1 MEIVTFNVNGLR
13 AALKKGF
20 SEFLEERSPDVLCL
34 QETKCSEELMREFS
48 FPGYRLYSF
57 SAERAGYSGVAVLTR
72 EPPLSVERG
81 LGLPEFDAEGRTLTL
96 EFTELYVIT
105 TYSPNAQNG
114 LARID
119 YRVRYDEALC
129 AFAEEHGRR
138 KPVVICGDFNV
149 ARRPID
155 LKNPKNNENSAGY
168 SPQER
173 ESFERFFRAGF
184 LDSFR
189 ELYPDREGA
198 YTWWSY
204 LRKARLTNAGWRI
217 DYLLLSAALRTQLE
231 DAFILSDVMGSD
243 HCPAGVRIR
252 EKDN

>member
-1 MEIVTFNVNGLR
+1 MCIR
-13 AALKKGF
+13 DRKKGF

-96 EFTELYVIT
+96 EFPELYVIT

-189 ELYPDREGA
+189 EPVS
-198 YTWWSY
+198 YTHLDVYKRQVVYTVAAAAGQKKVGDKVRAVRSE
-204 LRKARLTNAGWRI
+204 RRLEVIFGGE
-217 DYLLLSAALRTQLE
+217 LE
-231 DAFILSDVMGSD
+231 
-243 HCPAGVRIR
+243 
-252 EKDN
+252 